1 MEGLFTAEYEMICQ
15 IYPSKD
21 CNAVFRSTC
30 RLALAEFAKTLGELN
45 AHIQNNLITD
55 CFLAYEIIDI
65 VSSLSHR
72 LEEKTGELKEA
83 LAAALKPVRDTAKAS
98 VRELLDDTRR
108 RIMHL
113 QALPSDGAVISVT
126 PDTMMRLQ
134 NMVDFIQPLASVFA
148 SLEDSNW
155 SARTSTD
162 QLSTSSGGQKSVDG
176 SSDANQLLSHYCLD
190 TVEMLLQNL
199 EAKGRMLLKQK
210 NVLGVFLANNV
221 AVVDRTIRTSEL
233 APILTGSLSRLEAWR
248 KKAVSLYLDS
258 WKDPSAYLLD
268 VQYTNRG
275 GQRPASGSSTA
286 VNSAEIVKALGNKEK
301 DAIKDKFRG
310 FNASFDEL
318 VARHRSL
325 AMEREVRSQLAREV
339 QAMIEPL
346 YGRFWDRYHE
356 IDKGKGKYVKFDKSQ
371 LAAILAALG

>member
-1 MEGLFTAEYEMICQ
+1 
-15 IYPSKD
+15 
-21 CNAVFRSTC
+21 
-30 RLALAEFAKTLGELN
+30 
-45 AHIQNNLITD
+45 
-55 CFLAYEIIDI
+55 
-65 VSSLSHR
+65 
-72 LEEKTGELKEA
+72 
-83 LAAALKPVRDTAKAS
+83 
-98 VRELLDDTRR
+98 
-108 RIMHL
+108 MHL

-176 SSDANQLLSHYCLD
+176 GSDANQLLSHYCLD

-258 WKDPSAYLLD
+258 WKDPSAFLLD

-356 IDKGKGKYVKFDKSQ
+356 IDKGKGKYVKFDKGQ
-371 LAAILAALG
+371 LAAVLAALG